1 MMALVQQEGFEPPT
15 SRFVAE
21 CSIQLS
27 YYCILITSILYKIYN
42 KNTIKTREILRK
54 KEKCGNIKDIW
65 GVNMRKEKINE
76 IDKYIEYFKTI
87 EKSEPFESEGF
98 ITVKN
103 YEIKLN
109 NGKTIHREQIYKSGR
124 EGNSVTILPVTKDNH
139 VILVIEPRVFTK
151 RTVGVEAPAGYVEDG
166 EKASEAAE
174 RELLEETGFKA
185 KELIQLREYY
195 CDMGSFAGIT
205 SSFIAKD
212 CEKISEQKLDSD
224 EFIAIIECTIDE
236 AKELINMQYIKD
248 INTIYLIENLE
259 KFI

>member
-1 MMALVQQEGFEPPT
+1 MALVQQEGFEPPT

>member
-1 MMALVQQEGFEPPT
+1 
-15 SRFVAE
+15 
-21 CSIQLS
+21 
-27 YYCILITSILYKIYN
+27 
-42 KNTIKTREILRK
+42 
-54 KEKCGNIKDIW
+54 
-65 GVNMRKEKINE
+65 MRKEKINE

-124 EGNSVTILPVTKDNH
+124 EGNSVTVLPVTKDNH

>member
-1 MMALVQQEGFEPPT
+1 
-15 SRFVAE
+15 
-21 CSIQLS
+21 
-27 YYCILITSILYKIYN
+27 
-42 KNTIKTREILRK
+42 
-54 KEKCGNIKDIW
+54 
-65 GVNMRKEKINE
+65 MRKEKINE

-124 EGNSVTILPVTKDNH
+124 EGNSVTVLPVTKDNH

-195 CDMGSFAGIT
+195 CDMGSFAGLT

-224 EFIAIIECTIDE
+224 EFIATIECTIDE

>member
-1 MMALVQQEGFEPPT
+1 M
-15 SRFVAE
+15 RD
-21 CSIQLS
+21 
-27 YYCILITSILYKIYN
+27 
-42 KNTIKTREILRK
+42 
-54 KEKCGNIKDIW
+54 EKLK
-65 GVNMRKEKINE
+65 E
-76 IDKYIEYFKTI
+76 IDKYIEKFKTI
-87 EKSEPFESEGF
+87 KKSEPFESEGF
-98 ITVKN
+98 ISVKN
-103 YEIKLN
+103 YEIELN
-109 NGKTIHREQIYKSGR
+109 NGKTIHREQIYKNGR
-124 EGNSVTILPVTKDNH
+124 IGNSVTILPITKEKKI
-139 VILVIEPRVFTK
+139 ILVIEPRVFTK

-195 CDMGSFAGIT
+195 CDMGSFAGLT

-224 EFIAIIECTIDE
+224 EFIATIECTIDE

>member
-1 MMALVQQEGFEPPT
+1 MALVQQEGFEPPT

-124 EGNSVTILPVTKDNH
+124 EGNSVTVLPVT
-139 VILVIEPRVFTK
+139 
-151 RTVGVEAPAGYVEDG
+151 
-166 EKASEAAE
+166 
-174 RELLEETGFKA
+174 

-195 CDMGSFAGIT
+195 CDMGSFAGLT

-224 EFIAIIECTIDE
+224 EFIATIECTIDE

>member
-124 EGNSVTILPVTKDNH
+124 EGNSVTVLPVTKDNH

-212 CEKISEQKLDSD
+212 CEKISEQKLDFD

>member
-27 YYCILITSILYKIYN
+27 YYCILITPILYKIYN

-124 EGNSVTILPVTKDNH
+124 EGNSVTVLPVTKDNH

-212 CEKISEQKLDSD
+212 CEKISEQKLDFD

>member
-1 MMALVQQEGFEPPT
+1 M
-15 SRFVAE
+15 
-21 CSIQLS
+21 
-27 YYCILITSILYKIYN
+27 
-42 KNTIKTREILRK
+42 RK

-109 NGKTIHREQIYKSGR
+109 NGKTIHREQIYKSER
-124 EGNSVTILPVTKDNH
+124 EGNSVTVLPVTKDNH

-185 KELIQLREYY
+185 KELIQLSDYFMCLRYILGVV
-195 CDMGSFAGIT
+195 DNNLNNAINQQIGFAILSDLSLMKNKYVGRIYNYLN
-205 SSFIAKD
+205 
-212 CEKISEQKLDSD
+212 KL
-224 EFIAIIECTIDE
+224 
-236 AKELINMQYIKD
+236 KKVQ
-248 INTIYLIENLE
+248 
-259 KFI
+259 

>member
-1 MMALVQQEGFEPPT
+1 M
-15 SRFVAE
+15 
-21 CSIQLS
+21 
-27 YYCILITSILYKIYN
+27 
-42 KNTIKTREILRK
+42 RK

-124 EGNSVTILPVTKDNH
+124 EGNSVTVLPVTKDNH

-195 CDMGSFAGIT
+195 CDMGSFAGLT

-236 AKELINMQYIKD
+236 AKELIKMQYIKD
-248 INTIYLIENLE
+248 INTIHLIENLE

>member
-1 MMALVQQEGFEPPT
+1 
-15 SRFVAE
+15 
-21 CSIQLS
+21 
-27 YYCILITSILYKIYN
+27 
-42 KNTIKTREILRK
+42 
-54 KEKCGNIKDIW
+54 
-65 GVNMRKEKINE
+65 MRKEKINE

-124 EGNSVTILPVTKDNH
+124 EGNSVTVLPVTKDNH

-236 AKELINMQYIKD
+236 AKELIKMQYIKD

>member
-1 MMALVQQEGFEPPT
+1 
-15 SRFVAE
+15 
-21 CSIQLS
+21 
-27 YYCILITSILYKIYN
+27 
-42 KNTIKTREILRK
+42 
-54 KEKCGNIKDIW
+54 
-65 GVNMRKEKINE
+65 MRKEKINE

-124 EGNSVTILPVTKDNH
+124 EGNSVTVLPVTKDNH

-212 CEKISEQKLDSD
+212 CEKISEQKLDFD

-236 AKELINMQYIKD
+236 AKELIKMQYIKD

>member
-1 MMALVQQEGFEPPT
+1 M
-15 SRFVAE
+15 S
-21 CSIQLS
+21 
-27 YYCILITSILYKIYN
+27 
-42 KNTIKTREILRK
+42 
-54 KEKCGNIKDIW
+54 
-65 GVNMRKEKINE
+65 KEKINE

-124 EGNSVTILPVTKDNH
+124 EGNSVTVLPVTKDNH

-195 CDMGSFAGIT
+195 CDMGSFAGLT

-212 CEKISEQKLDSD
+212 CKNISEQKLDSD

-236 AKELINMQYIKD
+236 AKELIKMQYIKD

>member
-1 MMALVQQEGFEPPT
+1 MALVQQEGFEPPT

-124 EGNSVTILPVTKDNH
+124 EGNSVTVLPVTKDNH

-212 CEKISEQKLDSD
+212 CEKISEQKLDFD

>member
-54 KEKCGNIKDIW
+54 KEKCGNIKNIW

-124 EGNSVTILPVTKDNH
+124 EGNSVTVLPVTKDNH

-195 CDMGSFAGIT
+195 CDMGSFAGLI

>member
-1 MMALVQQEGFEPPT
+1 MALVQQEGFEPPT

-124 EGNSVTILPVTKDNH
+124 EGNSVTVLPVTKDNH

-166 EKASEAAE
+166 EKVSEAAE

-212 CEKISEQKLDSD
+212 CEKISEQKLDFD

>member
-1 MMALVQQEGFEPPT
+1 
-15 SRFVAE
+15 
-21 CSIQLS
+21 
-27 YYCILITSILYKIYN
+27 
-42 KNTIKTREILRK
+42 
-54 KEKCGNIKDIW
+54 
-65 GVNMRKEKINE
+65 MRKEKINE

-124 EGNSVTILPVTKDNH
+124 EGNSVTVLPVTKDNH

-212 CEKISEQKLDSD
+212 CEKISEQKLDFD

>member
-27 YYCILITSILYKIYN
+27 YYCILITPILYKIYN

>member
-1 MMALVQQEGFEPPT
+1 
-15 SRFVAE
+15 
-21 CSIQLS
+21 
-27 YYCILITSILYKIYN
+27 
-42 KNTIKTREILRK
+42 
-54 KEKCGNIKDIW
+54 
-65 GVNMRKEKINE
+65 MRKEKINE

-109 NGKTIHREQIYKSGR
+109 SGKTIHREQIYKSGR
-124 EGNSVTILPVTKDNH
+124 EGNSVTVLPVTKDNH

-195 CDMGSFAGIT
+195 CDMGSFAGLT

>member
-1 MMALVQQEGFEPPT
+1 
-15 SRFVAE
+15 
-21 CSIQLS
+21 
-27 YYCILITSILYKIYN
+27 
-42 KNTIKTREILRK
+42 
-54 KEKCGNIKDIW
+54 
-65 GVNMRKEKINE
+65 MRKEKINE

-124 EGNSVTILPVTKDNH
+124 EGNSVTVLPVTKDNH

-212 CEKISEQKLDSD
+212 CEKSLNK
-224 EFIAIIECTIDE
+224 
-236 AKELINMQYIKD
+236 N
-248 INTIYLIENLE
+248 
-259 KFI
+259 

>member
-27 YYCILITSILYKIYN
+27 YYCILITPILYKIYN

-124 EGNSVTILPVTKDNH
+124 EGNSVTVLPVTKDNN

-195 CDMGSFAGIT
+195 CDMGSFAGLT

-236 AKELINMQYIKD
+236 QSQR
-248 INTIYLIENLE
+248 
-259 KFI
+259 

>member
-124 EGNSVTILPVTKDNH
+124 EGNAVTVLPVTKANH

-195 CDMGSFAGIT
+195 CDMGSFAGLT

-236 AKELINMQYIKD
+236 AKELIKMQYIKD